1 MSFIISRRRLIAGG
15 AASAAAVGFGGIAN
29 AKGLS
34 HGMFT
39 HGVASGDPLQTAVI
53 VWTRCVTADA
63 RRGRI
68 AWEVAEDEAFER
80 IVKSGV
86 ADVSPARDFCVK
98 VDVTGLAP
106 GRPYAYRFVSAEGPG
121 VTGLTRTAP
130 EKGAGSMSFAQLS
143 CANLPFGY
151 FHAYRDAAARPEIEL
166 CVHLGDYIYEYR
178 RGKYPTVEQAVPE
191 RMIVPETEIVSLSD
205 YHRRYAR
212 YRDDPD
218 LQELHRVKP
227 WVTVWDD
234 HELAN
239 DTWRDGAQN
248 HDADTQGSWA
258 ERRARAVAAYLDWM
272 PVRQTQKDR
281 LAIYRRFDW
290 GGLATILALD
300 TRLIGRSRQ
309 LSYSV
314 LTKML
319 GKDDAAVSAAIA
331 AFRDGPLADPSRSM
345 LGRTQEAWLDAEL
358 KRSKGAGVP
367 WQVVAQQVLVGI
379 VNPPPEMS
387 RFLPDGATDAQKA
400 MMALRSRMVME
411 GLPFALDMWGGY
423 PVARERF
430 LASLQANANNA
441 LVLAGDSHNAWAN
454 HLPGTGGRLAGV
466 EIGCTA
472 VASPGVEVLLGNAE
486 PGERE
491 AALTGFNDGLTWC
504 DATNKG
510 YTLVTV
516 TPEAA
521 AANFIA
527 TGAMQSPGASLV
539 SETRLISAA
548 SASGAQSWARA

>member
-1 MSFIISRRRLIAGG
+1 M
-15 AASAAAVGFGGIAN
+15 SAAGTLGFGGIAN

-39 HGVASGDPLQTAVI
+39 HGVASGDPLQSAVI
-53 VWTRCVTADA
+53 LWTRLVTADA
-63 RRGRI
+63 GRGRVG
-68 AWEVAEDEAFER
+68 WEVAEDETFTL

-86 ADVSPARDFCVK
+86 AEVSPARDFCVK

-106 GRPYAYRFVSAEGPG
+106 GRPYVYRFVAADGPG
-121 VTGLTRTAP
+121 VTGFTRTAP
-130 EKGAGSMSFAQLS
+130 DKGAASFSFAQMS
-143 CANLPFGY
+143 CSNLPFGY

-178 RGKYPTVEQAVPE
+178 RGRYPTEQQAVPE
-191 RMIVPETEIVSLSD
+191 RVIAPETELVTLSD

-218 LQELHRVKP
+218 LQELHRLKP

-248 HDADTQGSWA
+248 HDEETQGSWV

-309 LSYSV
+309 LSYNSFAE
-314 LTKML
+314 LL
-319 GKDDAAVSAAIA
+319 GKDEATVSNAIA
-331 AFRDGPLADPSRSM
+331 AFRDGPLADPSRTM
-345 LGRTQEAWLDAEL
+345 LGKTQEAWLDSEL
-358 KRSKGAGVP
+358 KRSKGAGIP
-367 WQVVAQQVLVGI
+367 WQIVAQQVLVGI

-387 RFLPDGATDAQKA
+387 RFLPDEATDAQKA
-400 MMALRSRMVME
+400 MMGLRSRMVMG

-423 PVARERF
+423 PVARDRF
-430 LASLQANANNA
+430 LASLQTNANNA
-441 LVLAGDSHNAWAN
+441 LVLTGDSHNAWAN
-454 HLPGTGGRLAGV
+454 HLPGSGGRLAGV

-472 VASPGVEVLLGNAE
+472 VASPGVEVLLGNAA

-491 AALTGFNDGLTWC
+491 AALTGFNEGLAWC

-516 TPEAA
+516 TPDAA
-521 AANFIA
+521 AANFVA
-527 TGAMQSPGASLV
+527 TGPMREPGAAVL
-539 SETRLISAA
+539 SETRLVSAA
-548 SASGAQSWARA
+548 SGAGAQPWALSG